1 MKKALIT
8 GINGQDGSFLAE
20 FLISKGYKVYG
31 LIRRNSQNNLSNL
44 DNLKIAIDSGRLS
57 LHHADL
63 ADQSSITRV
72 LELSSPDEIYNLAAM
87 SDVGISFKVPEYTAD
102 INAIGVLRLLEAV
115 RKLNLNKKVKIYH
128 ASTSELFGKVQE
140 IPQDENTPFYPRS
153 PYGVSKLFAYWITK
167 NYRESYNMMI
177 SNGILFNHESERR
190 GENFVTRK
198 ITKAVAKI
206 KLGMQDSLTLG
217 NLNAKRDWGY
227 AKDFVEGMWLMLQKE
242 VGEDYVLATGNTH
255 TVREFVETAFK
266 YVGIEIRWEGSGLNE
281 RGYNKINSNLLVKV
295 DASFFRPS
303 EVDILVG
310 NPSKAIKELDWNP
323 TKTAFE
329 SLVALM
335 VENDLRLLKKL

>member
-20 FLISKGYKVYG
+20 FLVSKGYKVYG
-31 LIRRNSQNNLSNL
+31 LIRRNSQNNLANL
-44 DNLKIAIDSGRLS
+44 DNLKNAIDSGKLS

-63 ADQSSITRV
+63 SDQSSITRV
-72 LELSSPDEIYNLAAM
+72 LELASPDEVYNLAAM

-115 RKLNLNKKVKIYH
+115 RKLKLDQKVRIYH
-128 ASTSELFGKVQE
+128 ASTSELFGKVQK

-167 NYRESYNMMI
+167 NYRESYKMNI

-206 KLGMQDSLTLG
+206 KLGMQDFLTLG

-242 VGEDYVLATGNTH
+242 QGDDYVLATGETH
-255 TVREFVETAFK
+255 TVREFVETAFN
-266 YVGIEIRWEGSGLNE
+266 YVGIDIRWGGSGVHE
-281 RGYNKINSNLLVKV
+281 TGYNKKTGELLVKV
-295 DASFFRPS
+295 DSKFFRPS
-303 EVDILVG
+303 EVDILIG
-310 NPSKAIKELDWNP
+310 NPSKAIRELNWNP
-323 TKTAFE
+323 TKTSFKA
-329 SLVALM
+329 LVKIM
-335 VENDLRLLKKL
+335 VENDINLLK